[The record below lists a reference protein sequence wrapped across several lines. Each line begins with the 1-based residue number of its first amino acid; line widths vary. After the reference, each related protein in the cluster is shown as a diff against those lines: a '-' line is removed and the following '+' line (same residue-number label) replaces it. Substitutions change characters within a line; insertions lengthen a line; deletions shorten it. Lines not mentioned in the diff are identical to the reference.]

1 MRIHFYNV
9 GKRKNSTWVP
19 PESSAVATR
28 TGALRS
34 PSSISSPTI
43 SVQYNDATGNPTGF
57 NYCYIEEFNR
67 YYFVKD
73 WTFEEGVWVCS
84 LECDV
89 LATFKSEVETEE
101 FYIVRSS
108 TAFDGSVIDN
118 FYPAKSGYTKKAQEI
133 SVLPEGSSTG
143 WLTGFIILTVVGQEG
158 ALEYYQFQVTDFTTF
173 CQKVFGDIDWA
184 DIKESGIKESIVK
197 IVMNPFQYVS
207 NCMWMPFGIPG
218 GTEVAEL
225 PLGYWKIPAVCT
237 KLNTLLAYH
246 LTRSVT
252 LSSHPQDSRGDYL
265 NHGAYH
271 RLEIASRLF
280 GVMQIDT
287 NKITT
292 GRPINI
298 DFRIDPR
305 TGMYDISFTN
315 NNALLGYSSGMY
327 GVPVQINEARNN
339 PLEGLISSMAT
350 VGSIASAQLMKGV
363 GHIGNAISEFLPTVS
378 SKGTNGSTIGTDGW
392 ITFFQYFLTVTD
404 EDNSE
409 NGRPYM
415 KRGTFK
421 NLGSGYYLV
430 EHGDMNIVGAYADE
444 ITQVKSLLESG
455 VYYA

>member
-1 MRIHFYNV
+1 MRVHFYNV

-19 PESSAVATR
+19 PDSSAVVTR

-34 PSSISSPTI
+34 PSSISSPTL
-43 SVQYNDATGNPTGF
+43 SVQYNDASGNPTNL

-73 WTFEEGVWVCS
+73 WTFEEGLWICS

-89 LATFKSEVETEE
+89 LASFKSEIIEEE
-101 FYIVRSS
+101 FYILRSS
-108 TAFDGSVIDN
+108 ATFDGSVIDN

-133 SVLPEGSSTG
+133 SILPEGASTG
-143 WLTGFIILTVVGQEG
+143 WITGFIILTVVGQEG

-173 CQKVFGDIDWA
+173 CQKAFGDIDWA
-184 DIKESGIKESIVK
+184 DIKESGIKDSIVK

-207 NCMWMPFGIPG
+207 NCMWLPFGIPG
-218 GTEVAEL
+218 GTEVSEL

-237 KLNTLLAYH
+237 KLNTLLAYK
-246 LTRSVT
+246 LQRSVT
-252 LSSHPQDSRGDYL
+252 LSSHPQASRGDYL

-287 NKITT
+287 NKINISS
-292 GRPINI
+292 PINV

-305 TGMYDISFTN
+305 TGVYDISFTN
-315 NNALLGYSSGMY
+315 NNALLGYISGMY

-339 PLEGLISSMAT
+339 PLEGVISSVASL
-350 VGSIASAQLMKGV
+350 GSIASVQLMKGV
-363 GHIGNAISEFLPTVS
+363 GYIGNAINEFLPTAS
-378 SKGTNGSTIGTDGW
+378 SKGSNGSTIGTDGW
-392 ITFFQYFLTVTD
+392 ISFFQYFLTVTD

-421 NLGSGYYLV
+421 SLGTGYYLV
-430 EHGDMNIVGAYADE
+430 EHGDMNITGAYSDE
-444 ITQVKSLLESG
+444 ISRVKSLLEGG

>member
-19 PESSAVATR
+19 PESSAVVTR

-43 SVQYNDATGNPTGF
+43 SVQYNDASGNPTGL

-73 WTFEEGVWVCS
+73 WTFDEGVWVCS

-133 SVLPEGSSTG
+133 SVLPKGSSTG

-218 GTEVAEL
+218 GTEVVEL

-237 KLNTLLAYH
+237 KLNTLLSYH

-252 LSSHPQDSRGDYL
+252 LFSHPQTSRGDYL

-315 NNALLGYSSGMY
+315 NNTLLGYSSGMY

-339 PLEGLISSMAT
+339 PLEGLISSIAT

-392 ITFFQYFLTVTD
+392 ITFFQYFLAVTD

-421 NLGSGYYLV
+421 NLGRGYYLV